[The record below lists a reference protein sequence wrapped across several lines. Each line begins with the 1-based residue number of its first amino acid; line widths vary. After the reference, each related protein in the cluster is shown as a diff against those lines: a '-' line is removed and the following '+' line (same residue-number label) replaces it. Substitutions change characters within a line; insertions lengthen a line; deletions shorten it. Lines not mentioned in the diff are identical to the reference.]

1 MNKILRL
8 TFVAVLAAM
17 SSLSFAQKTV
27 TFSATQDHGTKEAIT
42 KDGITIA
49 ITKGTLDNKYAYRIY
64 KGSTLTVSSAK
75 EDIVKIVMIC
85 DDYSGG
91 AYLADGF
98 KTGNG
103 LTISSDKK
111 TATWEGNTKKVE
123 FTTPIHQVR
132 VKSFTITLKDVP
144 SGIEEISN
152 GSLNGEAPIYNL
164 AGQRVSKEYKGA
176 VIQNGKK
183 FIKK

>member
-1 MNKILRL
+1 M
-8 TFVAVLAAM
+8 
-17 SSLSFAQKTV
+17 
-27 TFSATQDHGTKEAIT
+27 
-42 KDGITIA
+42 
-49 ITKGTLDNKYAYRIY
+49 
-64 KGSTLTVSSAK
+64 
-75 EDIVKIVMIC
+75 
-85 DDYSGG
+85 
-91 AYLADGF
+91 
-98 KTGNG
+98 
-103 LTISSDKK
+103 
-111 TATWEGNTKKVE
+111 EGNTKKVE

-164 AGQRVSKEYKGA
+164 AGQRVSKEYKGV